1 MVFNSVVFLFCFLP
15 LALLLYYI
23 TPDRAK
29 NAVLL
34 IESLVFYC
42 WTGITFLPLI
52 LCLIVFNYL
61 WGILTAVAKARLR
74 WVLPLVAVFVNLG
87 VLVYFK
93 YANFLIDT
101 INQIGNFGLSSL
113 DIGDLLR
120 LGII

>member
-23 TPDRAK
+23 SPGRAK

-101 INQIGNFGLSSL
+101 INQIGNFGLS
-113 DIGDLLR
+113 
-120 LGII
+120 